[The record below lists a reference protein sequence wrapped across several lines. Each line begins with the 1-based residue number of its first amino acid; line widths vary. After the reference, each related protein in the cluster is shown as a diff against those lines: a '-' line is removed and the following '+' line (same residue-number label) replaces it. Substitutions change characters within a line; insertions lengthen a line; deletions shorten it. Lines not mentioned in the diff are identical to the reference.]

1 MRFSLSLALL
11 ALALFAAFASR
22 ADRSTHDT
30 HVVTSDP
37 PMRAALAPGDLDHA
51 EGW

>member
-1 MRFSLSLALL
+1 MRFSFSLALL
-11 ALALFAAFASR
+11 ALALLAAFASR
-22 ADRSTHDT
+22 DHSTHDA

-37 PMRAALAPGDLDHA
+37 QLRAAIAPGDLDHA